1 MSVIKPALLYP
12 ERIIYLSGANNYS
25 WICFQDG
32 EKKLLAK
39 PISYLE
45 ELLPDFIRVH
55 KTALINPTY
64 VQSLHEPPHRKMSGK
79 VQLNS
84 GDVFPVSRRRWQQV
98 VDALQNHTT
107 ALATQELLQ
116 PPTFTQPE
124 SAVVSPAPA
133 QATRSVFLIS
143 QDREMVTSVEHVVQ
157 KKWPGYVVQTSAN
170 SVILPDIW
178 GQMPASEHPILLLLD
193 ARTITLER
201 LNTLQRLKNN
211 KTLGRIPVIL
221 LTSATDQAIVNG
233 YQYKANSVVAIPPGT
248 GFIDAIFERVFQYW
262 LRIVTLPSMA
272 MN

>member
-12 ERIIYLSGANNYS
+12 ERIIYLAGANNYS

-45 ELLPDFIRVH
+45 DKLPNFIRVH
-55 KTALINPTY
+55 KTALINPAF
-64 VQSLHEPPHRKMSGK
+64 VQSLQEPPHRKMSGK

-98 VDALQNHTT
+98 VDALQSRTT
-107 ALATQELLQ
+107 ALATTELIQQ
-116 PPTFTQPE
+116 PTLATTESPTIA
-124 SAVVSPAPA
+124 SAPA
-133 QATRSVFLIS
+133 QRVQSILLIS
-143 QDREMVTSVEHVVQ
+143 QDKEMVTSVEHVVQ
-157 KKWPGYVVQTSAN
+157 KKWPGYLCQTSAN
-170 SVILPDIW
+170 SVILPDIL
-178 GQMPASEHPILLLLD
+178 GQLPVNEHPALLLLD

-211 KTLGRIPVIL
+211 KLLGRIPVIL

-248 GFIDAIFERVFQYW
+248 GFIDAIFERVLQYW

-272 MN
+272 IN